1 MRRLFP
7 AVLLF
12 ATLATAVPAQAQ
24 WMGKSTS
31 KSSCPSWWERTC
43 ATWRLNRSWPAP
55 FIAAD
60 REAVNAPL
68 VAQAQKGWQR
78 QNLLG
83 AFHFDPQTNQLTR
96 AGELKVREIL
106 TQSLPDRRTIFV
118 ERALSNQLT
127 AARVDAV
134 QQTAVRM
141 LPAGELPEV
150 AESNLV
156 LDGWPAA
163 DVDATMNAFE
173 KTRPD
178 PRIPAISAE
187 GATGGESP

>member
-1 MRRLFP
+1 MRRLLS
-7 AVLLF
+7 AVLLYG
-12 ATLATAVPAQAQ
+12 TLAAAVPAQAQ
-24 WMGKSTS
+24 WLGKTS
-31 KSSCPSWWERTC
+31 SSSCPSWWDKMC
-43 ATWRLNRSWPAP
+43 STWKLNHDWPAP

-68 VAQAQKGWQR
+68 VAQGQKGWQR

-83 AFHFDPQTNQLTR
+83 AHYFDPTTNQLTR
-96 AGELKVREIL
+96 AGELKVRQVL
-106 TQSLPDRRTIFV
+106 TQNLPERRTIFV
-118 ERALSNQLT
+118 EKALSGQLT

-134 QQTAVRM
+134 QQAAVRM
-141 LPAGELPEV
+141 LPAGDLPEV
-150 AESNLV
+150 AESNMIFE
-156 LDGWPAA
+156 GYPAA

-187 GATGGESP
+187 GASGGDAP